1 MIRWRKRIRRLAY
14 LLIDSMSILLAYQ
27 IAVLLYEGYLGR
39 SFAINPLEMMGHL
52 VLLNVCFIGVFLATN
67 LYDESMMEDQF
78 YSLRVQVKTLVAFA
92 VATGICG
99 SAMFFMNAPIE
110 RLFMILFT
118 MSYYGLYMLNKIVL
132 LKTLDAGFGKDK
144 VDRHI
149 LIVGCTPNGRHYI
162 DEINKVQYLS
172 FKIAG
177 YVDIDESEG
186 YDGLAHLGHI
196 KDLGT
201 IAQEYRIDEIAV
213 TRPLSCDPRLE
224 AVLEECQCMGITIS
238 MLLDCHNGEDSKVH
252 VAMVG
257 DVPVL
262 KFHTVSLNENQIFVK
277 RVLDVCGAMAGMV
290 LFGIAFIIFA
300 PLIMMETPGP
310 AIFKQ
315 LRVGKNGRTFEIWK
329 FRSMG
334 VDAEAQK
341 EALLAQNEMSGNM
354 FKVTNDP
361 RVTRIGAFLRKTSID
376 ELPQFYNVLKGD
388 MSLVGTRPP
397 TVPEVENYELRH
409 RKRISI
415 TPGITGMWQISG
427 RSDITDFEE
436 VVRLDSEYITNW
448 TVWMDLKILFKTVLV
463 VLQKRGSK

>member
-1 MIRWRKRIRRLAY
+1 MIRWRKRIRRLTY
-14 LLIDSMSILLAYQ
+14 LLIDCISILLAYEVA
-27 IAVLLYEGYLGR
+27 IFLYEGYLNR
-39 SFAINPLEMMGHL
+39 PFAISSLEMVGHL

-67 LYDESMMEDQF
+67 LYDESMMEDEF

-92 VATGICG
+92 IATGICG
-99 SAMFFMNAPIE
+99 SAMFFMDVPIE
-110 RLFMILFT
+110 RVFMILFT
-118 MSYYGLYMLNKIVL
+118 MSYYGFYMLSKIVL
-132 LKTLDAGFGKDK
+132 LKALDAGFGKDK

-149 LIVGCTPNGRHYI
+149 LIVGCTPNGQRYI

-177 YVDIDESEG
+177 YVDIDETEG
-186 YDGLAHLGHI
+186 YAGMPHLGHI
-196 KDLGT
+196 QDLGA

-224 AVLEECQCMGITIS
+224 GVLDECQCMGVTIS

-257 DVPVL
+257 NVPIL

-277 RVLDVCGAMAGMV
+277 RILDVCGAMVGMV

-300 PLIMMETPGP
+300 PMIMLETPGP

-341 EALLAQNEMSGNM
+341 EALLARNEMSDHM

-361 RVTRIGAFLRKTSID
+361 RVTKIGAFLRKTSID
-376 ELPQFYNVLKGD
+376 ELPQFYNVLRGD

-397 TVPEVENYELRH
+397 TVSEVENYELRH

-448 TVWMDLKILFKTVLV
+448 TVWMDLKILCKTVLV
-463 VLQKRGSK
+463 VLKKRGSK